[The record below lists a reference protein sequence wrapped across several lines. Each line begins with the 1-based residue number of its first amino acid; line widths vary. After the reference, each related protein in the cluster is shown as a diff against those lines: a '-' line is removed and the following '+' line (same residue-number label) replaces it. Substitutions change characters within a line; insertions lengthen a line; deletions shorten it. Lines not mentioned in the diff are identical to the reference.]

1 MLSKHIVFVDAE
13 YLPYH
18 IKIIPLIFSHLG
30 IFFAYNVAFVAP
42 IKNQHQRSL
51 LFHIDGQPGLVT
63 RIHKFFSHC

>member
-1 MLSKHIVFVDAE
+1 MFVDAE

-30 IFFAYNVAFVAP
+30 IFFAYNLASAEVVLAGNAGP
-42 IKNQHQRSL
+42 QHQRPL
-51 LFHIDGQPGLVT
+51 LLHVSGEPGIVT